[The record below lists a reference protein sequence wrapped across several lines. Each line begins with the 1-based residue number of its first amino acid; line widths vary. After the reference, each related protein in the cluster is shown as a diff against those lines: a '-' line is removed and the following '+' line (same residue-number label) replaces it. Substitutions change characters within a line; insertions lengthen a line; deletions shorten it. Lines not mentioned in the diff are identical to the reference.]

1 MTRAMLSPMRM
12 IPSPAATLNSWLTP
26 VPESAPNTDWARTS
40 FVTRVDFPLYTS
52 RPDLAQDQHPGG
64 DEFGFRWLFSFEA
77 AW

>member
-1 MTRAMLSPMRM
+1 M
-12 IPSPAATLNSWLTP
+12 IPSPAATLNSWADAGAGIRAEHRLGQ
-26 VPESAPNTDWARTS
+26 TS